1 VETVLIGVVL
11 TLLGTDLELSGRGTV
26 VRNSTVTSSRL
37 IPQSSNR
44 SHEVGLQL
52 VATSG
57 RPAAMVA
64 GPAWAWQPGVRDRL
78 VLFAGLGVAEDQLAV
93 RGEAVWQFRLE
104 PSAEHGVGVYLGGG
118 LAFQAA
124 ETSHGFIV
132 ATAGF
137 ETSPAGASSWL
148 VEVGVGGGVRLLLGR
163 RW

>member
-1 VETVLIGVVL
+1 METVLIGLLL
-11 TLLGTDLELSGRGTV
+11 TLLGTELEPRGHQSTKLSR
-26 VRNSTVTSSRL
+26 
-37 IPQSSNR
+37 
-44 SHEVGLQL
+44 HEVGLQL

-57 RPAAMVA
+57 RPAALVV

-78 VLFAGLGVAEDQLAV
+78 VLFGGLGVAEDRVAV
-93 RGEAVWQFRLE
+93 RGEAVWQFRLD

-132 ATAGF
+132 ATAGL
-137 ETSPAGASSWL
+137 ETSPAGGSSWL
-148 VEVGVGGGVRLLLGR
+148 VEVGVGGGVRLVLGR